1 MCVLHIKHTSVLKVP
16 TETQIP
22 FFSEGSVGVRSL
34 WVVGGAEW
42 RGRQEGCPG
51 WNRKRRQ
58 LRGWQLE
65 KLGLPRPKG
74 TVTAV
79 SVYGVSPSALTEGAL
94 RMQDVEG
101 VELG

>member
-1 MCVLHIKHTSVLKVP
+1 MICLFQEYMQTLKYSREEQENRLKRSV
-16 TETQIP
+16 E
-22 FFSEGSVGVRSL
+22 
-34 WVVGGAEW
+34 
-42 RGRQEGCPG
+42 

-79 SVYGVSPSALTEGAL
+79 SVYGVSPSALTQGAL
-94 RMQDVEG
+94 RMKDVEG

>member
-1 MCVLHIKHTSVLKVP
+1 MSGLSR
-16 TETQIP
+16 
-22 FFSEGSVGVRSL
+22 G
-34 WVVGGAEW
+34 WGGA
-42 RGRQEGCPG
+42 GRNGWGQEGCPG

-79 SVYGVSPSALTEGAL
+79 SVYEVYPSALREGAL
-94 RMQDVEG
+94 KMQDVEG